1 MHQSQNSSEG
11 WPAPERAH
19 PLRHSLSLPGS
30 KSLTNREL
38 VLAALASGP
47 SRIRRPLHS
56 RDSALMVDALRALGA
71 TITPVESDGP
81 FGPDFLVEPLPK
93 TPAATRAMIDCGLA
107 GTVMRFIPPVAALV
121 PGTIHLDG
129 DLGARRRPMQTTLA
143 ALVQLGVSVE
153 RDGPGGLPFTMT
165 PPQVLSGD
173 SVSIDASLSSQFV
186 SGLLLAA
193 PRMPRG
199 LTITHTG
206 DTLPSLPHIDMTIA
220 TLRARGVRVES
231 PKPGV
236 WRVEPGDINP
246 IDVTIEPDLSNAAPF
261 LAAALISG
269 GEVTLEGWPEQTT
282 QVGRHVPELL
292 ENFGAGVHYGTTSV
306 TVSGGAGWVGG
317 AQIPGVDLDLSH
329 AGELAPTLIAL
340 SALATS
346 PSTFRGIGHLRGH
359 ESDRLSAL
367 VSNIQGLGGN
377 ARELA
382 DGIEVTPAPLDGGT
396 WAACEDHRMATS
408 GALLG
413 LGVRG
418 IVVDD
423 IACTSKTLPE
433 FVALWSDLVESPAP

>member
-56 RDSALMVDALRALGA
+56 RDSALMADALRALGA

-129 DLGARRRPMQTTLA
+129 DPGARRRPMQTTLD
-143 ALVQLGVSVE
+143 ALVQLGVAIE
-153 RDGPGGLPFTMT
+153 QEGTGGLPFTMT
-165 PPQVLSGD
+165 PPAVLTGE
-173 SVSIDASLSSQFV
+173 SVTIDASLSSQFV

-206 DTLPSLPHIDMTIA
+206 DSLPSLPHIDMTIA
-220 TLRARGVRVES
+220 SLRARGVVVES

-236 WRVEPGDINP
+236 WRVEPTEINP

-269 GEVTLEGWPEQTT
+269 GDVTLQGWPQHTT

-292 ENFGAGVHYGTTSV
+292 ETLGAEVHYGETSV
-306 TVSGGAGWVGG
+306 TVSGGAGWVNG
-317 AQIPGVDLDLSH
+317 AQIPGVELNLSH
-329 AGELAPTLIAL
+329 AGELAPTFIAL
-340 SALATS
+340 STLAGGA
-346 PSTFRGIGHLRGH
+346 STFRGIGHLRGH
-359 ESDRLSAL
+359 ETDRLSAL
-367 VSNIQGLGGN
+367 VSNIRALGGN
-377 ARELA
+377 ARELP

-433 FVALWSDLVESPAP
+433 FVELWSALVESPAP

>member
-1 MHQSQNSSEG
+1 MQESEISPAG
-11 WPAPERAH
+11 WPAPERAR

-56 RDSALMVDALRALGA
+56 RDSALMVEALRALGA
-71 TITPVESDGP
+71 TITPVESDGA

-129 DLGARRRPMQTTLA
+129 DLGARRRPMQTTLD
-143 ALVQLGVSVE
+143 ALTQLGVAVE
-153 RDGPGGLPFTMT
+153 KEGPGGLPFTMT
-165 PPQVLSGD
+165 PPAVLTGA
-173 SVSIDASLSSQFV
+173 SVTIDASLSSQFV

-199 LTITHTG
+199 LSITHTG
-206 DTLPSLPHIDMTIA
+206 DSLPSLPHIDMTIA
-220 TLRARGVRVES
+220 SLRARGVSVES
-231 PKPGV
+231 SKPGV
-236 WRVEPGDINP
+236 WRVEPGEINP

-261 LAAALISG
+261 LAASLISG
-269 GEVTLEGWPEQTT
+269 GEVTLEGWPQHTT

-292 ENFGAGVHYGTTSV
+292 EIFGAEVHYGTTSV
-306 TVSGGAGWVGG
+306 TVSGGAGWVNG
-317 AQIPGVDLDLSH
+317 AQLPGVDLDLSH
-329 AGELAPTLIAL
+329 AGELAPTFIAL
-340 SALATS
+340 SALAS
-346 PSTFRGIGHLRGH
+346 GPSTFRGIGHLRGH
-359 ESDRLSAL
+359 ETDRLSAL
-367 VSNIQGLGGN
+367 VSNIQALGGN
-377 ARELA
+377 ARELP
-382 DGIEVTPAPLDGGT
+382 DGIEVTPTPLDGGA
-396 WAACEDHRMATS
+396 WAAFEDHRMATS

-423 IACTSKTLPE
+423 IACTTKTLPE
-433 FVALWSDLVESPAP
+433 FVELWSALVESPAP

>member
-1 MHQSQNSSEG
+1 
-11 WPAPERAH
+11 
-19 PLRHSLSLPGS
+19 
-30 KSLTNREL
+30 
-38 VLAALASGP
+38 
-47 SRIRRPLHS
+47 
-56 RDSALMVDALRALGA
+56 MVEALRALGA
-71 TITPVESDGP
+71 TITPVESDGV

-129 DLGARRRPMQTTLA
+129 DLGARRRPMQTTLD
-143 ALVQLGVSVE
+143 ALTQLGVTVE
-153 RDGPGGLPFTMT
+153 KEGPGGLPFTMT
-165 PPQVLSGD
+165 PPAVLTGE
-173 SVSIDASLSSQFV
+173 SVTIDASLSSQFV

-206 DTLPSLPHIDMTIA
+206 DSLPSLPHIDMTIA
-220 TLRARGVRVES
+220 SLRARGVVVES

-269 GEVTLEGWPEQTT
+269 GEVTLEGWPQRTT

-292 ENFGAGVHYGTTSV
+292 ERFGAEVHYGTTSV
-306 TVSGGAGWVGG
+306 TVSGGAGWVNGT
-317 AQIPGVDLDLSH
+317 QLPGVDLDLSH
-329 AGELAPTLIAL
+329 AGELAPTFIAL
-340 SALATS
+340 SALAS
-346 PSTFRGIGHLRGH
+346 GPSTFRGIGHLRGH
-359 ESDRLSAL
+359 ETDRLSAL
-367 VSNIQGLGGN
+367 VSNIQALGGN
-377 ARELA
+377 ARELP
-382 DGIEVTPAPLDGGT
+382 DGIEVTPAPLDGGA
-396 WAACEDHRMATS
+396 WAAFEDHRMATS

-433 FVALWSDLVESPAP
+433 FVELWSALVESPAP

>member
-1 MHQSQNSSEG
+1 MQESEIFPAW
-11 WPAPERAH
+11 WPAPERAR

-71 TITPVESDGP
+71 TITAVESDGA

-129 DLGARRRPMQTTLA
+129 DLGARRRPMQTTLD
-143 ALVQLGVSVE
+143 ALAQLGVAVE
-153 RDGPGGLPFTMT
+153 KEGPGGLPFTMT
-165 PPQVLSGD
+165 PPALLTGE
-173 SVSIDASLSSQFV
+173 SVTLDASLSSQFV

-206 DTLPSLPHIDMTIA
+206 DSLPSLPHIDMTIA
-220 TLRARGVRVES
+220 SLRARGVSVES

-269 GEVTLEGWPEQTT
+269 GEVTLDGWPQHTT

-292 ENFGAGVHYGTTSV
+292 ELFGAEVHYGEASV
-306 TVSGGAGWVGG
+306 TVSGGAGWVNG

-329 AGELAPTLIAL
+329 AGELAPTFIAL
-340 SALATS
+340 SALADG
-346 PSTFRGIGHLRGH
+346 PSSFRGIGHLRGH
-359 ESDRLSAL
+359 ETDRLSAL
-367 VSNIQGLGGN
+367 VSNIQALGGN
-377 ARELA
+377 ARELP
-382 DGIEVTPAPLDGGT
+382 DGIEVTPTPLDGGA
-396 WAACEDHRMATS
+396 WAAFEDHRMATS

-418 IVVDD
+418 IVIDD

-433 FVALWSDLVESPAP
+433 FVELWSALVESPAP

>member
-1 MHQSQNSSEG
+1 MQESEISPAG
-11 WPAPERAH
+11 WPAPERAR

-56 RDSALMVDALRALGA
+56 RDSALMVEALRALGA
-71 TITPVESDGP
+71 TITAVESDGA
-81 FGPDFLVEPLPK
+81 FGPDFLVEPLPR

-129 DLGARRRPMQTTLA
+129 DLGARRRPMQTTLD
-143 ALVQLGVSVE
+143 ALAQLGVAVE
-153 RDGPGGLPFTMT
+153 KEGPGGLPFTMT
-165 PPQVLSGD
+165 PPAVLTGE
-173 SVSIDASLSSQFV
+173 SVTIDASLSSQFV

-206 DTLPSLPHIDMTIA
+206 ESLPSLPHIDMTIA
-220 TLRARGVRVES
+220 SLRARGVSVDS

-236 WRVEPGDINP
+236 WRVDPGDINP

-269 GEVTLEGWPEQTT
+269 GEVTLEGWPQHTT

-292 ENFGAGVHYGTTSV
+292 EIFGAEVHYGESSV
-306 TVSGGAGWVGG
+306 TVSGGAGWVNG
-317 AQIPGVDLDLSH
+317 AQIRGVDLDLSH
-329 AGELAPTLIAL
+329 AGELAPTFIAL
-340 SALATS
+340 SALADG

-359 ESDRLSAL
+359 ETDRLSAL
-367 VSNIQGLGGN
+367 VSNIQALGGN
-377 ARELA
+377 ARELP
-382 DGIEVTPAPLDGGT
+382 DGIEVTPAPLDGGP
-396 WAACEDHRMATS
+396 WAAFDDHRMATS

-418 IVVDD
+418 IVIDD

-433 FVALWSDLVESPAP
+433 FVELWSALVESPAP